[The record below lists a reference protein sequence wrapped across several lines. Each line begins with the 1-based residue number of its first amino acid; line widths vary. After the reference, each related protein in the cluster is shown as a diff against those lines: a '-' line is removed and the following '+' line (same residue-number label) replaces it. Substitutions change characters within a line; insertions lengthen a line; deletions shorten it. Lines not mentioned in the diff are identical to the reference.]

1 MLNHEKNLDNLQLP
15 IPLDFTQD
23 FPILQYADDTL
34 IFMVGNANQL
44 SHLKNILQSFSIS
57 TGLKVNYSKSMLVLI
72 NMEDEA
78 ALSLSFGCTIGTL
91 PFTYLGLPLGL
102 SKPKVLDFLPI
113 GGAP

>member
-1 MLNHEKNLDNLQLP
+1 
-15 IPLDFTQD
+15 
-23 FPILQYADDTL
+23 
-34 IFMVGNANQL
+34 MVGNANQL